1 MTTTPEAPAQGLIAL
16 VKRDWSWLTAHLL
29 LVGVLVVVA
38 AGSVYG
44 VESLIAKHDAE
55 NAARYAAIA
64 VQANQQNQLF
74 QTQVQAEIKTL
85 VDANQQLANQNAQLA
100 TALTQRQTV
109 EVNIPKQVGTLT
121 ATQVAT
127 QLGGTANGDIVALPL
142 PQAQIALTDVLLVPQ
157 LQADKKDLQNQ
168 LQNETTVA
176 ANNAKLY
183 TDEATALGDE
193 QKAHQADN
201 KANAAEITS
210 IKADC
215 RKSKLKWFGLG
226 VLFGYGLR

>member
-1 MTTTPEAPAQGLIAL
+1 MTTTPEAPAQGFIAL

-127 QLGGTANGDIVALPL
+127 QLGGTANGDIVSLPL
-142 PQAQIALTDVLLVPQ
+142 PQAQIALTDVLRSEEHTSE
-157 LQADKKDLQNQ
+157 LQ
-168 LQNETTVA
+168 
-176 ANNAKLY
+176 
-183 TDEATALGDE
+183 
-193 QKAHQADN
+193 
-201 KANAAEITS
+201 S
-210 IKADC
+210 
-215 RKSKLKWFGLG
+215 R
-226 VLFGYGLR
+226 